1 MSHHHR
7 SFWLVPAVAIAALI
21 GVGATAQAQIPDVTY
36 HVEPPILDEIGNQVS
51 AIHRVTTEYSLFA
64 SFGFAI
70 CNDPGELLP
79 IVVEPG
85 SSLPQA
91 ANIFFYDTYIE
102 PDGAGLGCVLDGV
115 GAVTIPT
122 GFGEHITTVQYEV
135 MGGTLGDNAAINY
148 CEVVNDTGSVSV
160 PYFNWVYFEGA
171 TLVPELVIGYPQFK
185 RGDGNADGAVDIA
198 DVIFGLSGLFTGGP
212 WGNCRDALD
221 ANDDGT
227 VNIADQ
233 IYTIMF
239 LFIPGSP
246 PPPQPYP
253 FCGDDQTP
261 DTVDCEQSTAQC

>member
-7 SFWLVPAVAIAALI
+7 SLWLVPAVAIAALI

-51 AIHRVTTEYSLFA
+51 AIHRVTTEYSQFA

-70 CNDPGELLP
+70 CNDSEELLP
-79 IVVEPG
+79 IDVEPG

-91 ANIFFYDTYIE
+91 SQILFYGTYIE
-102 PDGAGLGCVLDGV
+102 PGGAGLGCVLDGV

-122 GFGEHITTVQYEV
+122 GVGQHITTVQYQV
-135 MGGTLGDNAAINY
+135 IGGTLGEIATLNY
-148 CEVVNDTGSVSV
+148 CEVVDASSSGPVS
-160 PYFNWVYFEGA
+160 YFNGLYFEGA
-171 TLVPELVIGYPQFK
+171 TLVPEQLLGYPRFK
-185 RGDGNADGAVDIA
+185 RGDGNADGEVDIA
-198 DVIFGLSGLFTGGP
+198 DVVFGLNGIIGGGP
-212 WGNCRDALD
+212 LGNCRDAVD

-227 VNIADQ
+227 VTIADP
-233 IYTIMF
+233 IYTVMY

-246 PPPQPYP
+246 PPPPPYP

-261 DTVDCEQSTAQC
+261 DSVDCEQSTAQC